1 MKKSASLLLF
11 CLLPLGAHAACHVT
25 ASPLSFGAY
34 DVFDPL
40 ARPSAATLTV
50 WCDPGQPA
58 DVTIGIGPSARS
70 GSISTRQMQ
79 LVSGTDRL
87 NYNLFTDASL
97 TSVWGDG
104 TAGASVVV
112 PHVTHGSGNIP
123 VTVYG
128 AIPAGQDVSA
138 GTYSDSVLVTV
149 TP

>member
-1 MKKSASLLLF
+1 M
-11 CLLPLGAHAACHVT
+11 
-25 ASPLSFGAY
+25 SFGAY

-40 ARPSAATLTV
+40 DRRSAATLTV
-50 WCDPGQPA
+50 WCDPGKPA

-70 GSISTRQMQ
+70 GGISTRQMQ
-79 LVSGTDRL
+79 RVSGADRL
-87 NYNLFTDASL
+87 NYNLFTDPSL
-97 TSVWGDG
+97 TAVWGDG
-104 TAGASVVV
+104 TTGATVSLL
-112 PHVTHGSGNIP
+112 HVTHGTSVP

>member
-1 MKKSASLLLF
+1 MN
-11 CLLPLGAHAACHVT
+11 
-25 ASPLSFGAY
+25 FGAY

-50 WCDPGQPA
+50 WCDPGGKPP

-104 TAGASVVV
+104 TAGATVVLPSVN
-112 PHVTHGSGNIP
+112 PNKNELVTI
-123 VTVYG
+123 YG